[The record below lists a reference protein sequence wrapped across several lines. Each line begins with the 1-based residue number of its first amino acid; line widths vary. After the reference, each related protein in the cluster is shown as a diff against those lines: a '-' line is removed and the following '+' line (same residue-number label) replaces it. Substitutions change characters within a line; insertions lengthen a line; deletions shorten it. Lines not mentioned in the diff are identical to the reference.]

1 MPDAA
6 RPRQARDVGRAR
18 LSRAGQCSA
27 GAEPQGLTGTTV
39 IARSA
44 ATKQSTLSLRR
55 YGLLR
60 FARNDEKGQSYL
72 FLFTGL
78 RFSMNAAMPSERS
91 SSANVEWN
99 KLRSTFMPSDS
110 GVSNARLMACLA
122 IAAAGCDIEAIF
134 SAADSASSISLS
146 AGTTR
151 LTIPAPSASAASIIL
166 PVRQRSTPFDLPL
179 PPAVRW

>member
-78 RFSMNAAMPSERS
+78 RFSMNAAMPSEPS

-110 GVSNARLMACLA
+110 GVSNARWMASLA
-122 IAAAGCDIEAIF
+122 
-134 SAADSASSISLS
+134 
-146 AGTTR
+146 
-151 LTIPAPSASAASIIL
+151 IPAPRCALEALLS
-166 PVRQRSTPFDLPL
+166 
-179 PPAVRW
+179 PPAPPSSLPFP